1 MGESPRFYF
10 LYGNDAYGLRRRAE
24 ELSQEL
30 TQGGQSLEI
39 FQAQGTTVTDAE
51 QCLRNLQDS
60 LRSRDLFASQRVF
73 WLKQID
79 FLADSPIGHSEAMGR
94 ALEEFIA
101 TWKAL
106 GEGPCICSACPV
118 DRRTRIFK
126 QLCALGQAE
135 FFPEAKTLAEVLP
148 RLRKMVQRESVTLED
163 GTAELLIERVGLSH
177 QALAQ
182 EIEKLSLYVGP
193 GGHLTP
199 ALVRE
204 LVPELQP
211 DEFFEAV
218 ELFYA
223 ADLAQALRGLERY
236 FIHHREARPLLA
248 ALQQR
253 NRLML
258 VLRYGVD
265 TEALTLRPQR
275 LSQAEWEAMAAHYQ
289 SLFPPKEKNGFQ
301 VFQANFWY
309 LSRLAGDLAPFS
321 LAALLSFQQEF
332 IETFSQLIRFHEH
345 AEELMR
351 SLFRRCLA
359 LAS

>member
-1 MGESPRFYF
+1 MGASPRFYF
-10 LYGNDAYGLRRRAE
+10 LYGNDAYAIRRRAE
-24 ELSQEL
+24 ELSREL
-30 TQGGQSLEI
+30 TRAGQSLEI
-39 FQAQGTTVTDAE
+39 FQARGPTVAE
-51 QCLRNLQDS
+51 AERCLKELQEA
-60 LRSRDLFASQRVF
+60 LRSGDLFAPQCVF

-79 FLADSPIGHSEAMGR
+79 FLADSPTGHSEAVHR
-94 ALEEFIA
+94 ALEAFIA

-106 GEGPCICSACPV
+106 GEPPCLCSACPV

-135 FFPEAKTLAEVLP
+135 FFPEAKTPAEALP
-148 RLRKMVQRESVTLED
+148 RLRQMLQSEGIVPED
-163 GTAELLIERVGLSH
+163 GAAELLVERVGLSH

-182 EIEKLSLYVGP
+182 EVEKLALYAGP
-193 GGHLTP
+193 GERITP

-223 ADLAQALRGLERY
+223 ADLASALRGLERY
-236 FIHHREARPLLA
+236 FVHTREARPLLA

-265 TEALTLRPQR
+265 TGALMLHSQR
-275 LSQAEWEAMAAHYQ
+275 LSQTEWEAMAAQHQ

-309 LSRLAGDLAPFS
+309 LSRLAKDLAPFS
-321 LAALLSFQQEF
+321 LATLLAFQQAF
-332 IETFSQLIRFHEH
+332 VGTFSQLIRCHEP

-351 SLFRRCLA
+351 QLFRRCRA